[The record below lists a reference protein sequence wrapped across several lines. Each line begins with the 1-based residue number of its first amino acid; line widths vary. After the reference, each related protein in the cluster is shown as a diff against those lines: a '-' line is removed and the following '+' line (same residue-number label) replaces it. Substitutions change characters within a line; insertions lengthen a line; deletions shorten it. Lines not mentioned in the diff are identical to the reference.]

1 MTAEAPAFDDAKAR
15 RNAIILAASQAIFGA
30 TSTALV
36 VTSGLVGSTIA
47 PSAAWATLPM
57 ALSIVGT
64 ALTTFPISLMMR
76 RIGRRAGFV
85 LCALAGAAGAF
96 IGAYAI
102 FQRSFGLFLLGCLI
116 TGIYQASAS
125 YYRFAAADTASPAF
139 RPKAISWVMTGGII
153 AALVGTFM
161 VMATTNLFAP
171 VTFAG
176 TWVVMGVLGVIGAG
190 ILLFI
195 DIPLTQK
202 HDAPSGRPLSVIAR
216 QPRYIVAAMTAMLA
230 FGIMVL
236 VMTATPVAMLGCG
249 FSVQDS
255 SWVIQWHALA
265 MFVPSFFT
273 GSLIQRFGAEK
284 ISAIGMLLLVGA
296 AVSGLLGI
304 HFENFAIGLVLLG
317 LGWNFGYIGGTT
329 MLTETYEPDEKNKA
343 QGLNDFLVFT
353 TTAITSLMA
362 GKLLAWFGWEGVN
375 YAVFP
380 MVVLALVMIVWLA
393 RHPYPLARHPGE
405 GRGPALGVDREA
417 GSRPSPG

>member
-1 MTAEAPAFDDAKAR
+1 VTAKALAFDDAKAR
-15 RNAIILAASQAIFGA
+15 RNAMILAASQAIFGA

-36 VTSGLVGSTIA
+36 VTSGLIGSTLA
-47 PSAAWATLPM
+47 PSVAWATLPM

-76 RIGRRAGFV
+76 RVGRRTGFV

-96 IGAYAI
+96 LGAYAI
-102 FQRSFGLFLLGCLI
+102 FQRSFPLFLLGCLI

-139 RPKAISWVMTGGII
+139 RPKAISWVMTGGIV

-176 TWVVMGVLGVIGAG
+176 TWVAMAVLALVGAA

-202 HDAPSGRPLSVIAR
+202 HDAPSGRPLGVIAR

-249 FSVQDS
+249 FSVKDAT
-255 SWVIQWHALA
+255 WVIQWHALA

-273 GSLIQRFGAEK
+273 GSLISRFGAEK

-304 HFENFAIGLVLLG
+304 HFENFAIGLILLG

-329 MLTETYEPDEKNKA
+329 MLTETYEPEEKNKA

-353 TTAITSLMA
+353 TTAVTSLMA

-380 MVVLALVMIVWLA
+380 MVVLALVMIAWLV
-393 RHPYPLARHPGE
+393 RHPLGKAAR
-405 GRGPALGVDREA
+405 AV
-417 GSRPSPG
+417 

>member
-1 MTAEAPAFDDAKAR
+1 MSVEGLAFDDAKAR
-15 RNAIILAASQAIFGA
+15 RNAMILAASQAIFGA

-36 VTSGLVGSTIA
+36 VTSGLVGSTLA
-47 PSAAWATLPM
+47 PSPSWATLPM

-76 RIGRRAGFV
+76 RVGRRVGFV
-85 LCALAGAAGAF
+85 LCALAGAAGAML
-96 IGAYAI
+96 GAYAI
-102 FQRSFGLFLLGCLI
+102 FERSFGLFLLGCLI
-116 TGIYQASAS
+116 SGIYQASAS
-125 YYRFAAADTASPAF
+125 YYRFAAADTASPEF
-139 RPKAISWVMTGGII
+139 RPKAISWVMTGGIV

-176 TWVVMGVLGVIGAG
+176 TWVVMAALAVAGAG
-190 ILLFI
+190 LLLFI
-195 DIPLTQK
+195 DIPLTQR
-202 HDAPSGRPLSVIAR
+202 HDAPSGRPLGQIAR

-249 FSVQDS
+249 FSVKDS

-273 GSLIQRFGAEK
+273 GSFIQRFGAEK

-296 AVSGLLGI
+296 AVSGLVGI

-329 MLTETYEPDEKNKA
+329 MLTETYEPEEKNKA

-353 TTAITSLMA
+353 TTAVTSLLA
-362 GKLLAWFGWEGVN
+362 GKLLAWFGWAGVN
-375 YAVFP
+375 VAVFP

-393 RHPYPLARHPGE
+393 RHPYGRPAR
-405 GRGPALGVDREA
+405 AA
-417 GSRPSPG
+417 

>member
-1 MTAEAPAFDDAKAR
+1 MTADAATFDDAKAR
-15 RNAIILAASQAIFGA
+15 RNALILAASQAIFGA

-36 VTSGLVGSTIA
+36 VTSGLIGSTLA
-47 PSAAWATLPM
+47 PSVAWATLPM

-76 RIGRRAGFV
+76 RVGRRTGFV

-102 FQRSFGLFLLGCLI
+102 FVRSFELFLLGCLVS
-116 TGIYQASAS
+116 GIYQASAS

-139 RPKAISWVMTGGII
+139 RPKAISWVMTGGIV

-176 TWVVMGVLGVIGAG
+176 TWVAMAVLALVGAA

-202 HDAPSGRPLSVIAR
+202 HDAPSGRPLGVIAR

-249 FSVQDS
+249 FSVKDS

-273 GSLIQRFGAEK
+273 GSLITRFGAEK

-296 AVSGLLGI
+296 AVSGLMGI
-304 HFENFAIGLVLLG
+304 HFENFAIGLILLG

-329 MLTETYEPDEKNKA
+329 MLTETYEPEEKNKA

-353 TTAITSLMA
+353 TTAVTSLMA

-375 YAVFP
+375 FAVFP
-380 MVVLALVMIVWLA
+380 MVVLALVMIAWLV
-393 RHPYPLARHPGE
+393 RHPQGKA
-405 GRGPALGVDREA
+405 AKAV
-417 GSRPSPG
+417 

>member
-1 MTAEAPAFDDAKAR
+1 VTAEAIAFDDSKAR
-15 RNAIILAASQAIFGA
+15 RNAMILAGSQAIFGA

-36 VTSGLVGSTIA
+36 VTAGLVGSQLA
-47 PSAAWATLPM
+47 PSASWATLPM
-57 ALSIVGT
+57 SLSIVGT
-64 ALTTFPISLMMR
+64 ALTTYPISMMMR
-76 RIGRRAGFV
+76 RLGRRTGFV
-85 LCALAGAAGAF
+85 LCALAGAAGAA
-96 IGAYAI
+96 IGAYGI
-102 FQRSFGLFLLGCLI
+102 FQRSFTLFLIGCLVS
-116 TGIYQASAS
+116 GIYQASAS

-139 RPKAISWVMTGGII
+139 RPKAISWVMTGGIV

-176 TWVVMGVLGVIGAG
+176 TWVVMSALALAGAG
-190 ILLFI
+190 MLLFI
-195 DIPLTQK
+195 DIPLTQR
-202 HDAPSGRPLSVIAR
+202 HDAPSGRPLRVIAG

-249 FSVQDS
+249 FSVKDS

-273 GSLIQRFGAEK
+273 GTLIARFGAER

-329 MLTETYEPDEKNKA
+329 MLTETYEPEEKNKA

-353 TTAITSLMA
+353 TTAVTSLMA
-362 GKLLAWFGWEGVN
+362 GNLLAWFGWAGVN

-380 MVVLALVMIVWLA
+380 MVVLALVMIVWLV
-393 RHPYPLARHPGE
+393 RHPFGKPVKA
-405 GRGPALGVDREA
+405 A
-417 GSRPSPG
+417 

>member
-1 MTAEAPAFDDAKAR
+1 VTAEAPAFDDAKAR
-15 RNAIILAASQAIFGA
+15 RNAMILAASQAIFGA

-36 VTSGLVGSTIA
+36 VTSGLVGSTLA
-47 PSAAWATLPM
+47 PTAAWATLPM

-76 RIGRRAGFV
+76 RVGRRAGFV

-96 IGAYAI
+96 LGAYAI
-102 FQRSFGLFLLGCLI
+102 FQRSFTLFLLGCLI
-116 TGIYQASAS
+116 CGIYQASAS

-139 RPKAISWVMTGGII
+139 RPKAISWVMTGGIV

-176 TWVVMGVLGVIGAG
+176 TWVAMAALAVAGAG
-190 ILLFI
+190 LLLFV

-202 HDAPSGRPLSVIAR
+202 HDAPSGRPLGVVAR

-249 FSVQDS
+249 FSVKDS

-273 GSLIQRFGAEK
+273 GSLITRFGAEK

-296 AVSGLLGI
+296 AVSGLLGV

-329 MLTETYEPDEKNKA
+329 MLTETYEPEEKNKA

-353 TTAITSLMA
+353 TTAITSLLA
-362 GKLLAWFGWEGVN
+362 GKLLAWFGWAGVN

-393 RHPYPLARHPGE
+393 RHPLGKAAR
-405 GRGPALGVDREA
+405 AV
-417 GSRPSPG
+417 

>member
-1 MTAEAPAFDDAKAR
+1 
-15 RNAIILAASQAIFGA
+15 
-30 TSTALV
+30 
-36 VTSGLVGSTIA
+36 
-47 PSAAWATLPM
+47 M

-76 RIGRRAGFV
+76 RVGRRTGFV

-102 FQRSFGLFLLGCLI
+102 FVRSFELFLLGCLVS
-116 TGIYQASAS
+116 GIYQASAS

-139 RPKAISWVMTGGII
+139 RPKAISWVMTGGIV

-176 TWVVMGVLGVIGAG
+176 TWVAMAVLSLVGAA

-202 HDAPSGRPLSVIAR
+202 HDAPSGRPLGVIAR

-249 FSVQDS
+249 FSVKDS

-284 ISAIGMLLLVGA
+284 VSAIGMLLLVGA
-296 AVSGLLGI
+296 AVSGLMGI
-304 HFENFAIGLVLLG
+304 HFENFAIGLILLG
-317 LGWNFGYIGGTT
+317 LGWNFGYIGGTS
-329 MLTETYEPDEKNKA
+329 MLTETYEPEEKNKA

-380 MVVLALVMIVWLA
+380 MVVLALVMIVWLV
-393 RHPYPLARHPGE
+393 RHPLGKVAR
-405 GRGPALGVDREA
+405 AV
-417 GSRPSPG
+417 